1 MNNRDWLAQ
10 LRKYRLDNNLT
21 QHDLASF
28 LGVSQRS
35 VSRWEAG
42 SDLPG
47 ADVQRRL
54 AVLLDPGPGG
64 GAAAIADA
72 IRSAPTPLAL
82 VDGEGNLLVASAG
95 FNAVGKT
102 IRLAEAGGNAASAST
117 VLVVEDDEGVLK
129 ATRAALKSWNFL
141 PVGAID
147 GNAALRLVQQGAVRP
162 AAAIIDFLLPG
173 GRDGVETAN
182 ELRRLTANLPVLII
196 SGESTPQRMR
206 KISKSGYP
214 FIAKPV
220 DPEKIRLALMAL
232 LPRQSC

>member
-64 GAAAIADA
+64 GI
-72 IRSAPTPLAL
+72 
-82 VDGEGNLLVASAG
+82 
-95 FNAVGKT
+95 
-102 IRLAEAGGNAASAST
+102 
-117 VLVVEDDEGVLK
+117 
-129 ATRAALKSWNFL
+129 W
-141 PVGAID
+141 
-147 GNAALRLVQQGAVRP
+147 
-162 AAAIIDFLLPG
+162 
-173 GRDGVETAN
+173 
-182 ELRRLTANLPVLII
+182 
-196 SGESTPQRMR
+196 
-206 KISKSGYP
+206 
-214 FIAKPV
+214 
-220 DPEKIRLALMAL
+220 
-232 LPRQSC
+232 